1 MPVPSQGHYGFHSF
15 PVVVCL
21 YTYEFWLSLCKI
33 VRSSVI
39 LLLPLL
45 TRVYMRF
52 VLLNRVPNVAC
63 ISWFSV
69 LDCFDCFLFQWSEN
83 VRQIQSLWWICL
95 RTFLMID
102 ICLFFLRFV
111 MNITMR
117 IKTLMYVARQINQ
130 SKNVIARVCHQL
142 QFHVT
147 FINVNLSQYLISILR
162 NVSLICYREN
172 ILKDKIFVSIWQ
184 I

>member
-1 MPVPSQGHYGFHSF
+1 
-15 PVVVCL
+15 
-21 YTYEFWLSLCKI
+21 
-33 VRSSVI
+33 
-39 LLLPLL
+39 
-45 TRVYMRF
+45 
-52 VLLNRVPNVAC
+52 
-63 ISWFSV
+63 
-69 LDCFDCFLFQWSEN
+69 
-83 VRQIQSLWWICL
+83 
-95 RTFLMID
+95 MID

-172 ILKDKIFVSIWQ
+172 ILKYKIFVSI
-184 I
+184 